1 MIEDWTKWES
11 LVINGVFP
19 LRRFLGKSDHSVVFL
34 TEHKAKN
41 APIAAIKLVPA
52 DPTFAETQ
60 LSRWKTVA
68 ALVHP
73 HLIRLLDSGRCQ
85 IRGHD
90 FLFVV
95 MAYAEQ
101 TLAQILPSR
110 ALTPDEVRG
119 MLLPTLDALAFLH
132 HNNLVHGDLKPP
144 NVLVVGD
151 QLQLASDTIRPAV
164 QPTAITAKPS
174 MYDPPEAREGRISGA
189 GDIWGVGMIIV
200 EALTQH
206 LPTWPDRRSGIVSL
220 PATLAPAYVDMV
232 RRCLSPSLANRPTI
246 ADLEAQIKLAPQ
258 ASVAAAP
265 KFVARQA
272 PAQAAPAWKPP
283 KASWVVPAIAVGLIL
298 VSLVWAG
305 LRLFQSHSE
314 PPAVASSTSQPPP
327 QPAASA
333 VAPSQNPQAPLAAPP
348 AAPLPAVLHQE
359 IPDVS
364 RGARESI
371 RGHIK
376 VTVRVTVDRSGRVVG
391 ETLETRGSSRYFAR
405 LATEASRK
413 WRFAPA
419 SDQPTRVWLLHFEF
433 SRGGTTGHA
442 SILRP

>member
-1 MIEDWTKWES
+1 MIDDWTKWES

-34 TEHKAKN
+34 SEHKAKN
-41 APIAAIKLVPA
+41 VPNAAIKFVPV
-52 DPTFAETQ
+52 DPAFAETQ

-85 IRGHD
+85 IGGHD

-95 MAYAEQ
+95 MEYAEQ
-101 TLAQILPSR
+101 TLAQILPTR
-110 ALTPDEVRG
+110 ALTPDEVRE
-119 MLLPTLDALAFLH
+119 MLLPALDALAFLH

-164 QPTAITAKPS
+164 QPTASTVKPS
-174 MYDPPEAREGRISGA
+174 MYDPPESREGRISGA

-206 LPTWPDRRSGIVSL
+206 LPAWPDRRSGIVSL
-220 PATLAPAYVDMV
+220 PATLAPAYVDVV

-258 ASVAAAP
+258 ASVVAAP
-265 KFVARQA
+265 KSVVRSSPAR
-272 PAQAAPAWKPP
+272 AATWNPP
-283 KASWVVPAIAVGLIL
+283 KVSWIVPAVAMGLIL
-298 VSLVWAG
+298 VALVWAS
-305 LRLFQSHSE
+305 LRLFHSHSE
-314 PPAVASSTSQPPP
+314 LPTAALSTSQPSP
-327 QPAASA
+327 QPAAS
-333 VAPSQNPQAPLAAPP
+333 VVSPSQDPQAPT

-359 IPDVS
+359 IPDVP

-371 RGHIK
+371 RGRIK
-376 VTVRVTVDRSGRVVG
+376 VAVRVTVDRSGKVVG
-391 ETLETRGSSRYFAR
+391 ETLDTRGSSRYFAR

-419 SDQPTRVWLLHFEF
+419 ADQRVWLLHFEF
-433 SRGGTTGHA
+433 SRGGATGQA
-442 SILRP
+442 TAPRP